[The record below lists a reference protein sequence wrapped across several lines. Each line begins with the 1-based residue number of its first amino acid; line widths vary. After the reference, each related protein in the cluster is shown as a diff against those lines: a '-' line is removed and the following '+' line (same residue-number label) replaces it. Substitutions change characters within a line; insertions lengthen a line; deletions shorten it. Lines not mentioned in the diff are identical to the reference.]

1 MGGRMDSPHI
11 PLTGSPW
18 FRPLWAEVGHGAGD
32 KPLFVGTSAK
42 RRGVAASDDRW
53 LAGWLVGHR
62 RWNLHVCSVRCRAS
76 TSLSISGCIAID
88 AHLGSDEASSVIL
101 FSSQMLPVNPAAT
114 HTHTSTHSN
123 GPMHQRLSLWCL
135 HILDG
140 AAQTTAEAAP
150 LSAKHVFPEKR
161 AERLRSRGVLETPQ
175 RRKEGDVRAAP
186 MQTSTSKHAGGVERD
201 SYRHQQQHQQQ
212 QLS

>member
-114 HTHTSTHSN
+114 HTHTLLPTQTARCIKGSHCGAFTSST
-123 GPMHQRLSLWCL
+123 G
-135 HILDG
+135 
-140 AAQTTAEAAP
+140 
-150 LSAKHVFPEKR
+150 
-161 AERLRSRGVLETPQ
+161 
-175 RRKEGDVRAAP
+175 RRRRRQKQPR
-186 MQTSTSKHAGGVERD
+186 
-201 SYRHQQQHQQQ
+201 
-212 QLS
+212 